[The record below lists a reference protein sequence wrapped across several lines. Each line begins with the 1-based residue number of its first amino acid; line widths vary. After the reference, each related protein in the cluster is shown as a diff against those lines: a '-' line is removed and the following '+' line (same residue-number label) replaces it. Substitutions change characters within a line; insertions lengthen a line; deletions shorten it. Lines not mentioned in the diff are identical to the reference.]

1 MMKNSRVAVILIIGL
16 LSVMLLPGSTAI
28 CSQELT
34 FQYTNNE
41 PIVHRMS
48 FWILEQSDDNI
59 NITFVMDPMEV
70 RPGETKNF
78 TVAVSSAESLVDEWV
93 SFQVRKNAITVEQIN
108 LSLYACDDNNDIVYY
123 NGVNGER
130 VIIALAIIFIVVI
143 GGALVLMFDKQPRK
157 RKVRETSQEKK
168 GGIVRKR
175 IDVDSLV
182 EGYDIKPKEDTRLS
196 SILIILMIIFIVLVF
211 ALILLILLTQNPTPM
226 NTLPVAG
233 IQ

>member
-1 MMKNSRVAVILIIGL
+1 MMKNSRVAIILMIGL
-16 LSVMLLPGSTAI
+16 LSVMLLPGSMAI
-28 CSQELT
+28 CAQELT
-34 FQYTNNE
+34 FEYTNNE
-41 PIVHRMS
+41 QINHRMS

-59 NITFVMDPMEV
+59 NITFLMEPMEV

-78 TVAVSSAESLVDEWV
+78 TIKASSPESLVDEWV

-108 LSLYACDDNNDIVYY
+108 LSLYACDNNNDIVYY

-130 VIIALAIIFIVVI
+130 ILVVLGIIFIVVV
-143 GGALVLMFDKQPRK
+143 GGFLVLAFDKQPRK
-157 RKVRETSQEKK
+157 KKVRETSQEKNS
-168 GGIVRKR
+168 GIVRKK

-233 IQ
+233 I